1 MKQLKLV
8 LPTSADEQEVW
19 GYRKEFLEQGSSL
32 DGSGGLAE
40 AESFAQWYSKTLA
53 NRSEQTVCP
62 GLVPATTFLA
72 VDADGKLIG
81 MIDIRHR
88 LNEGLLALWRQH
100 RVQRAPLLPQTGLC
114 HTDARTGSGGVP
126 QNADAEGAGHLQ
138 QGEHRLGKDHP
149 EKRRCFRK
157 RGGRKRERRGPHHPA
172 LLDYPVIRR
181 EKTGLRPFG
190 SSPVF
195 FTCADACAAP
205 ARCPDRRTSQDRQDR

>member
-1 MKQLKLV
+1 MGIPQGIFGAGQQPGWKRRIGRGRELCTVVQQNAGKPLG
-8 LPTSADEQEVW
+8 AD
-19 GYRKEFLEQGSSL
+19 RLSRA
-32 DGSGGLAE
+32 GSGNHLSGGRCGWQADWNDRHPPP
-40 AESFAQWYSKTLA
+40 AQRRT
-53 NRSEQTVCP
+53 P
-62 GLVPATTFLA
+62 
-72 VDADGKLIG
+72 
-81 MIDIRHR
+81 
-88 LNEGLLALWRQH
+88 ALWRQH

>member
-1 MKQLKLV
+1 MKELKLI

-72 VDADGKLIG
+72 VDAADWN
-81 MIDIRHR
+81 DRHPPPAQR
-88 LNEGLLALWRQH
+88 RTPALWRQH

-114 HTDARTGSGGVP
+114 HTDARTGFGGVP

-149 EKRRCFRK
+149 EKWRCFRK
-157 RGGRKRERRGPHHPA
+157 RGGRKRERRGPHYPA

-181 EKTGLRPFG
+181 
-190 SSPVF
+190 
-195 FTCADACAAP
+195 
-205 ARCPDRRTSQDRQDR
+205 